1 MIWRSELGR
10 VLLPLPTPPLN
21 SMKFSITTTFAALSG
36 LALASAGGFAD
47 CDPTGA
53 AEHTTG
59 ESLPMILATD

>member
-1 MIWRSELGR
+1 
-10 VLLPLPTPPLN
+10 
-21 SMKFSITTTFAALSG
+21 MKFSITTTFAALSG

>member
-1 MIWRSELGR
+1 
-10 VLLPLPTPPLN
+10 
-21 SMKFSITTTFAALSG
+21 MKFSFTTTLAALSG
-36 LALASAGGFAD
+36 LALASAGRGFAD